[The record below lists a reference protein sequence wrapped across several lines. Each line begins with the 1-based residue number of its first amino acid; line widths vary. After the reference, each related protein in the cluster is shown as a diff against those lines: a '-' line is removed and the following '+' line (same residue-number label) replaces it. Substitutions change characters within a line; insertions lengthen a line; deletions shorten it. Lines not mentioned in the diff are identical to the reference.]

1 MIKAKEGK
9 CADCK
14 NKTRLIAERCQN
26 CYWKNRKKVKESE
39 AKELEPTEEIKEKKV
54 ITVSRNKK
62 KYIIPNQSAKRRS
75 QNVLYLKKRRIFMEQ
90 YKTCQAKLFNC
101 TILSTDLHHKK
112 GRVGDLL
119 TDERYFL
126 AVCRSCHDY
135 IEAHPIIAKENGFSL
150 NRL

>member
-9 CADCK
+9 CSDCQ
-14 NKTRLIAERCQN
+14 NRTRLIAGRCQF

-62 KYIIPNQSAKRRS
+62 KYIIPKQSSKRRA

-90 YKTCQAKLFNC
+90 NTTCQAKLSNC
-101 TILSTDLHHKK
+101 SILSTDVHHRR

-135 IEAHPIIAKENGFSL
+135 IEAHPIFAKEKGFSL